1 MSHPALTRQDHQSAL
16 FFVIDSNHIYW
27 DTLPEKSGNP
37 VNSLTLSHS
46 IFQHIFYTC
55 RRLKDAVNL
64 DRLNRFIRYF
74 RGDIIV

>member
-46 IFQHIFYTC
+46 IFQHFLYSRGCFEDT
-55 RRLKDAVNL
+55 VNPY
-64 DRLNRFIRYF
+64 RFNRFI
-74 RGDIIV
+74 G